1 MRLVRRRAALGSSV
15 PGYFPTLLG
24 RDVWAQSRPLLVVIA
39 LLRLAGARGT
49 METVVTDT
57 FFAEKFADRAETV
70 RTQSSPSQII
80 EHHRAPTC
88 AYGALHSNGPIQS
101 MIIDRRVLL
110 PDDVAIDVLYC
121 GVCHSAIH
129 MIRGEWGE
137 QPFPMVPGH
146 EFVGRVSAVGQAVTR
161 SRPKILPG
169 WAAWSTAAAP
179 ATTARLTSSNVALRA
194 RR

>member
-1 MRLVRRRAALGSSV
+1 
-15 PGYFPTLLG
+15 
-24 RDVWAQSRPLLVVIA
+24 LLVVIA

-80 EHHRAPTC
+80 EHHRAPTR

-129 MIRGEWGE
+129 MIRG
-137 QPFPMVPGH
+137 VN
-146 EFVGRVSAVGQAVTR
+146 
-161 SRPKILPG
+161 SRFRWCRG
-169 WAAWSTAAAP
+169 
-179 ATTARLTSSNVALRA
+179 TSSSVGYPPSAKRSPFLA
-194 RR
+194 RRFCRGGLHGRQLLLLRQLQG